1 MSDNVSR
8 DNGRRKGVAAAGS
21 VAGAILAAS
30 CCIAPLI
37 LVTLGVSGAWIGS
50 LPALRAYQPLFIAA
64 TLLFLGF
71 GFWQVY
77 GRTTK
82 ACDVGSYCGT
92 PLADRI
98 VKIALWAAAV
108 LVALAISVDY
118 WAPLFY

>member
-1 MSDNVSR
+1 MSADVSR
-8 DNGRRKGVAAAGS
+8 DNRRKKGVAAAGS
-21 VAGAILAAS
+21 VTGAILASS
-30 CCIAPLI
+30 CCIAPLL

-50 LPALRAYQPLFIAA
+50 LSALRAYQPLFVGI

-77 GRTTK
+77 GRK
-82 ACDVGSYCGT
+82 ACDAGSHCRT

-98 VKIALWAAAV
+98 VKLALWGATA
-108 LVALAISVDY
+108 LLALAIGVDY